1 MITFASHSARVQDH
15 IAFINIIMEELKKH
29 RLSFVEKDLVAES
42 ESNNVAKELI
52 ENLFF
57 DMARLSTK
65 YDNEKFSDLPYTL
78 TASCC
83 LRCLNYVTQGFW

>member
-1 MITFASHSARVQDH
+1 VQDH

-52 ENLFF
+52 EN
-57 DMARLSTK
+57 
-65 YDNEKFSDLPYTL
+65 
-78 TASCC
+78 
-83 LRCLNYVTQGFW
+83 